1 MCPGDKDYMLQEYIL
16 HTVYVL
22 ISSKSVLSLELV
34 GNIFLYIISKVI
46 NTNQMVALFALIT
59 NAK

>member
-1 MCPGDKDYMLQEYIL
+1 MCPGDKDYMLQEYIF
-16 HTVYVL
+16 HTIYIL

-46 NTNQMVALFALIT
+46 NTNQMVALFVLIM